1 MDLWYIPASY
11 AAQAHVQLTCDGGD
25 YLVERVAIDTK
36 PEIDRLEQER
46 QETLAEI
53 ERLRIDL
60 RNLAEPTADD
70 ADLDAYEREKTWAM
84 VQTAQRRLEAI
95 DRALEMAHNGSY
107 GVCQTCGER
116 IDRARLEIL
125 PTTTLCLRCQREY
138 ERRNKRRR

>member
-1 MDLWYIPASY
+1 M
-11 AAQAHVQLTCDGGD
+11 
-25 YLVERVAIDTK
+25 ERVAINTM

-46 QETLAEI
+46 QETLVEI

-95 DRALEMAHNGSY
+95 ERALEMARNGSY

-125 PTTTLCLRCQREY
+125 PTATLCLRCQKEY
-138 ERRNKRRR
+138 ERKNKRRR